1 MYDNTIISKYEMTD
15 KDKEM
20 KNKFFES
27 KPSSK
32 SSTLIQNQEANNPFL
47 KNLASSNLSKFSEH
61 SKNPILKQ
69 TQSSIN
75 ELYQYK
81 SNFENTKK
89 SNEDK
94 IDEVEVHKILSP
106 VYDKV
111 DEIKK
116 EIKKINE
123 NISDTKDKN
132 NNNPKIDDEIFKAHQ
147 YLERNKN
154 NIGDTLLYMKEN
166 ISNINNEKI
175 GNDIDELTSILNNL
189 NNEMENMTNNFNE
202 KFELVIKEKR
212 REKIAEDLLSGKY
225 KDSVNVSKYFPNE
238 NMYVPSNALNKIDY
252 NEYKNDLNDIIY
264 EKDNLMLRYERE
276 REEAV
281 KDFTQL
287 MKPKEKT
294 NFNYDIL
301 DASYKDSLHKSK
313 ISKKNKK
320 INQTQSK
327 RTKQKFDGSK
337 ITNQNYQNDNIDN
350 NDKLNEPT
358 STKSKLTP
366 SEKMLKYREQM
377 NDLSSRITAEK
388 SRQTKDKKV
397 IHIGPT
403 KQDIIRTMQPRS
415 LNSKRTLQDF
425 QRKKLEPIY
434 EREEE
439 KKEPNPFRA
448 GKYPTEEEKKLK
460 VNYYEQKKRKIYPDY
475 KDITNIKINIPDNIK
490 DDNINDE
497 IRRNIELYIRRAIR
511 ENKQKRKEDKVK
523 IDIEEKN
530 NIINPDLMKLLIQKF
545 DELQNTILGSG
556 FGNYN
561 NNNINFGGIN
571 INDYIADQVINRMG
585 LDLDVNIDKEQ
596 SISRHD
602 IPDIIESQEKKIK
615 ISERRK
621 REIEREKEEGKK
633 IEVDDGKRIPLFESN
648 DKISIEE
655 LDKIIQMPHKINL
668 SDYNVSSS
676 SSYLSESLNQRNLKE
691 MIEYHERNI
700 FSKEEESD
708 NSISRGQ
715 AISEDNEYS
724 DSLHKGNDG
733 LNIRNRT
740 GLDLLMVKNFN
751 ERLPEQIIGNNDL
764 SNSDDNDDNDEE
776 SESFNQDN
784 KNIVDIDNKSRLKQY
799 NLYESEEFNK
809 FKNNFMNQLNKNNNN
824 Q

>member
-123 NISDTKDKN
+123 NISDTKNKN
-132 NNNPKIDDEIFKAHQ
+132 KNNPKIDDEIFKAHQ
-147 YLERNKN
+147 YLEKNKI
-154 NIGDTLLYMKEN
+154 NIGDTLSYMKEN
-166 ISNINNEKI
+166 ISNIQNEKI
-175 GNDIDELTSILNNL
+175 GNDIDDLTSMLNNL

-202 KFELVIKEKR
+202 KFEFIIKEKR
-212 REKIAEDLLSGKY
+212 RQKIAEDLYSGKY
-225 KDSVNVSKYFPNE
+225 RDSVDISKYFPNE
-238 NMYVPSNALNKIDY
+238 NMYVPSNSLNKIDY
-252 NEYKNDLNDIIY
+252 NEYKNDLNDIMF
-264 EKDNLMLRYERE
+264 EKENLMLRYERD

-281 KDFTQL
+281 KDFPNL
-287 MKPKEKT
+287 MKPKERT
-294 NFNYDIL
+294 NFNFDIL
-301 DASYKDSLHKSK
+301 DEKNKDNMNK
-313 ISKKNKK
+313 ISTKNKK
-320 INQTQSK
+320 MTQSKSK

-337 ITNQNYQNDNIDN
+337 ITNQYNQNENFN
-350 NDKLNEPT
+350 NENNLNEPT

-377 NDLSSRITAEK
+377 NDLSSQITAEK
-388 SRQTKDKKV
+388 SRQTKDKKI

-448 GKYPTEEEKKLK
+448 GKYPSEEEKKLK
-460 VNYYEQKKRKIYPDY
+460 VNYYEQRKRKIYPNY
-475 KDITNIKINIPDNIK
+475 KDITNIKINIPDNIN
-490 DDNINDE
+490 DDNNNDE
-497 IRRNIELYIRRAIR
+497 IRKNIELYIRRAIR
-511 ENKQKRKEDKVK
+511 ENKKKGKKDKIK
-523 IDIEEKN
+523 IGIDEEKN

-545 DELQNTILGSG
+545 DELQNTIL
-556 FGNYN
+556 
-561 NNNINFGGIN
+561 
-571 INDYIADQVINRMG
+571 
-585 LDLDVNIDKEQ
+585 
-596 SISRHD
+596 
-602 IPDIIESQEKKIK
+602 
-615 ISERRK
+615 
-621 REIEREKEEGKK
+621 
-633 IEVDDGKRIPLFESN
+633 
-648 DKISIEE
+648 
-655 LDKIIQMPHKINL
+655 
-668 SDYNVSSS
+668 
-676 SSYLSESLNQRNLKE
+676 
-691 MIEYHERNI
+691 
-700 FSKEEESD
+700 
-708 NSISRGQ
+708 
-715 AISEDNEYS
+715 
-724 DSLHKGNDG
+724 
-733 LNIRNRT
+733 
-740 GLDLLMVKNFN
+740 
-751 ERLPEQIIGNNDL
+751 
-764 SNSDDNDDNDEE
+764 
-776 SESFNQDN
+776 
-784 KNIVDIDNKSRLKQY
+784 
-799 NLYESEEFNK
+799 
-809 FKNNFMNQLNKNNNN
+809 
-824 Q
+824 

>member
-1 MYDNTIISKYEMTD
+1 MYDNTIISKYEMSD
-15 KDKEM
+15 KEKEM
-20 KNKFFES
+20 KNKFYES

-32 SSTLIQNQEANNPFL
+32 NSTLIQNQEAINPFL
-47 KNLASSNLSKFSEH
+47 KNLASSNMSRFSEQ

-89 SNEDK
+89 SSEDK
-94 IDEVEVHKILSP
+94 IDEVEVQKILSP

-123 NISDTKDKN
+123 NISDTKNKN
-132 NNNPKIDDEIFKAHQ
+132 KKNPKIDDEIFKAHQ
-147 YLERNKN
+147 YLEKNKN
-154 NIGDTLLYMKEN
+154 NIGDTLSYMKEN
-166 ISNINNEKI
+166 ISNIHNEKI

-202 KFELVIKEKR
+202 KFEFIIKEKR

-225 KDSVNVSKYFPNE
+225 MDSVNASKYFPNE

-264 EKDNLMLRYERE
+264 EKENLLLRYERD

-281 KDFTQL
+281 KDFPQL

-294 NFNYDIL
+294 NFNYDII
-301 DASYKDSLHKSK
+301 DVNDKDNLHMSK

-320 INQTQSK
+320 INQTKSK

-337 ITNQNYQNDNIDN
+337 ITNQNNKYENIDN
-350 NDKLNEPT
+350 EDNINEPT

-377 NDLSSRITAEK
+377 NDLSSQITAEK
-388 SRQTKDKKV
+388 SRQTKEKKV

-403 KQDIIRTMQPRS
+403 KKDIIRTIQPRS

-460 VNYYEQKKRKIYPDY
+460 VNYYEQKKRKIYPEY
-475 KDITNIKINIPDNIK
+475 KDITNLKINIPDNIN
-490 DDNINDE
+490 DDNNDE

-511 ENKQKRKEDKVK
+511 ENKEKGKKDKIK
-523 IDIEEKN
+523 IGIDEKK
-530 NIINPDLMKLLIQKF
+530 NIINPDLMKILIQKF

-561 NNNINFGGIN
+561 NIGIN

-602 IPDIIESQEKKIK
+602 IPDFIESHQKKIK
-615 ISERRK
+615 ISERRR
-621 REIEREKEEGKK
+621 REIEKEKEEGKK
-633 IEVDDGKRIPLFESN
+633 IKVDDGKRIPLFESN

-655 LDKIIQMPHKINL
+655 LDKLIQMPHKINL

-700 FSKEEESD
+700 YSKNEESD

-715 AISEDNEYS
+715 AISEDDEYS
-724 DSLHKGNDG
+724 DSLNKGKDD

-751 ERLPEQIIGNNDL
+751 ERLPEQIIGNNNL
-764 SNSDDNDDNDEE
+764 SNIEDNDEE
-776 SESFNQDN
+776 SESFNQEN
-784 KNIVDIDNKSRLKQY
+784 KNIVDIDNNSRLKKY
-799 NLYESEEFNK
+799 NLYESEEFNN

>member
-1 MYDNTIISKYEMTD
+1 MYDNTIISKYEMSD
-15 KDKEM
+15 KEKEM
-20 KNKFFES
+20 KNKFYES

-32 SSTLIQNQEANNPFL
+32 NSTLIQNQEAINPFL
-47 KNLASSNLSKFSEH
+47 KNLASSNMSRFSEQ

-89 SNEDK
+89 SSEDK
-94 IDEVEVHKILSP
+94 IDEVEVQKILSP

-123 NISDTKDKN
+123 NISDTKNKN
-132 NNNPKIDDEIFKAHQ
+132 KKNPKIDDEIFKAHQ
-147 YLERNKN
+147 YLEKNKN
-154 NIGDTLLYMKEN
+154 NIGDTLSYMKEN
-166 ISNINNEKI
+166 ISNIHNEKI

-202 KFELVIKEKR
+202 KFEFIIKEKR

-225 KDSVNVSKYFPNE
+225 MDSVNASKYFPNE

-264 EKDNLMLRYERE
+264 EKENLLLRYERD

-281 KDFTQL
+281 KDFPQL
-287 MKPKEKT
+287 MKPKEKI
-294 NFNYDIL
+294 NFNYDII
-301 DASYKDSLHKSK
+301 DVNDKDNLHM
-313 ISKKNKK
+313 SKKNKK
-320 INQTQSK
+320 INQTKSK

-337 ITNQNYQNDNIDN
+337 ITNQNNKYENIDN
-350 NDKLNEPT
+350 EDNINEPT

-377 NDLSSRITAEK
+377 NDLSSQITAEK
-388 SRQTKDKKV
+388 SRQTKEKKV

-403 KQDIIRTMQPRS
+403 KKDIIRTIQPRS

-460 VNYYEQKKRKIYPDY
+460 VNYYEQKKRKIYPEY
-475 KDITNIKINIPDNIK
+475 KDITNLKINIPDNIK
-490 DDNINDE
+490 DDNNDE

-511 ENKQKRKEDKVK
+511 ENKEKGKKDKIK
-523 IDIEEKN
+523 IGIDEKK
-530 NIINPDLMKLLIQKF
+530 NIINPDLMKILIQKF

-561 NNNINFGGIN
+561 NIGIN

-602 IPDIIESQEKKIK
+602 IPDFIESHQKKIK
-615 ISERRK
+615 ISERRR
-621 REIEREKEEGKK
+621 REIEKEKEEGKK
-633 IEVDDGKRIPLFESN
+633 IKVDDGKRIPLFESN

-655 LDKIIQMPHKINL
+655 LDKLIQMPHKINL

-700 FSKEEESD
+700 YSKNEESD

-715 AISEDNEYS
+715 AISEDDEYS
-724 DSLHKGNDG
+724 DSLNKGKDD

-751 ERLPEQIIGNNDL
+751 ERLPEQIIGNNNL
-764 SNSDDNDDNDEE
+764 SNIEDNDEE
-776 SESFNQDN
+776 SESFNQEN
-784 KNIVDIDNKSRLKQY
+784 KNIVDIDNNSRLKKY
-799 NLYESEEFNK
+799 NLYESEEFNN

>member
-1 MYDNTIISKYEMTD
+1 MYDNTIISKYEMSD
-15 KDKEM
+15 KEKEM
-20 KNKFFES
+20 KNKFYES

-32 SSTLIQNQEANNPFL
+32 NSTLIQNQEAINPFL
-47 KNLASSNLSKFSEH
+47 KNLASSNMSRFSEQ

-89 SNEDK
+89 SSEDK
-94 IDEVEVHKILSP
+94 IDEVEVQKILSP

-123 NISDTKDKN
+123 NISDTKNKN
-132 NNNPKIDDEIFKAHQ
+132 KKNPKIDDEIFKAHQ
-147 YLERNKN
+147 YLEKNKN
-154 NIGDTLLYMKEN
+154 NIGDTLSYMKEN
-166 ISNINNEKI
+166 ISNIHNEKI

-202 KFELVIKEKR
+202 KFEFIIKEKR

-225 KDSVNVSKYFPNE
+225 MDSVNASKYFPNE

-264 EKDNLMLRYERE
+264 EKENLLLRYERD

-281 KDFTQL
+281 KDFPQL

-294 NFNYDIL
+294 NFNYDII
-301 DASYKDSLHKSK
+301 DVNDKDNLHM
-313 ISKKNKK
+313 SKKNKK
-320 INQTQSK
+320 INKTKSK

-337 ITNQNYQNDNIDN
+337 ITNQNNKYENIDN
-350 NDKLNEPT
+350 EDNINEPT
-358 STKSKLTP
+358 SIKSKLTP

-377 NDLSSRITAEK
+377 NDLSSQITAEK
-388 SRQTKDKKV
+388 SRQTKEKKV

-403 KQDIIRTMQPRS
+403 KKDIIRTIQPRS

-460 VNYYEQKKRKIYPDY
+460 VNYYEQKKRKIYPEY
-475 KDITNIKINIPDNIK
+475 KDITNLKINIPDNIK
-490 DDNINDE
+490 DDNNDE

-511 ENKQKRKEDKVK
+511 ENKEKGKKDKIK
-523 IDIEEKN
+523 IGIDEKK
-530 NIINPDLMKLLIQKF
+530 NIINPDLMKILIQKF

-561 NNNINFGGIN
+561 NIGIN

-602 IPDIIESQEKKIK
+602 IPDFIESHQKNIK
-615 ISERRK
+615 ISERRR
-621 REIEREKEEGKK
+621 REIEKEKEEGKK
-633 IEVDDGKRIPLFESN
+633 IKVDDGKRIPLFESN

-655 LDKIIQMPHKINL
+655 LDKLIQMPHKINL

-700 FSKEEESD
+700 YSKNEESD

-715 AISEDNEYS
+715 AISEDDEYS
-724 DSLHKGNDG
+724 DSLNKGKDD

-751 ERLPEQIIGNNDL
+751 ERLPEQIIGNNNL
-764 SNSDDNDDNDEE
+764 SNIEDNDEE
-776 SESFNQDN
+776 SESFNQEN
-784 KNIVDIDNKSRLKQY
+784 KNIVDIDNNSRLKKY
-799 NLYESEEFNK
+799 NLYESEEFNN

>member
-123 NISDTKDKN
+123 NISDTKNKN
-132 NNNPKIDDEIFKAHQ
+132 KNNPKIDDEIFKAHQ
-147 YLERNKN
+147 YLEKNKI
-154 NIGDTLLYMKEN
+154 NIGDTLSYMKEN
-166 ISNINNEKI
+166 ISNIQNEKI
-175 GNDIDELTSILNNL
+175 GNDIDDLTSMLNNL
-189 NNEMENMTNNFNE
+189 NHEMENMTNNFNE
-202 KFELVIKEKR
+202 KFEFIIKEKR
-212 REKIAEDLLSGKY
+212 RQKIAEDLYSGKY
-225 KDSVNVSKYFPNE
+225 RDSVDISKYFPNE
-238 NMYVPSNALNKIDY
+238 NMYVPSNSLNKIDY
-252 NEYKNDLNDIIY
+252 NAYKNDLNDIMF
-264 EKDNLMLRYERE
+264 EKENLMLRYERD

-281 KDFTQL
+281 KDFPNL
-287 MKPKEKT
+287 MKPKERT
-294 NFNYDIL
+294 NFNFDIL
-301 DASYKDSLHKSK
+301 DEKNKDNMNK
-313 ISKKNKK
+313 ISTKNKK
-320 INQTQSK
+320 MTQSKSK

-337 ITNQNYQNDNIDN
+337 ITNQYNQNENFN
-350 NDKLNEPT
+350 NENNLNEPT

-377 NDLSSRITAEK
+377 NDLSSQITAEK
-388 SRQTKDKKV
+388 SRQTKDKKI

-448 GKYPTEEEKKLK
+448 GKYPSEEEKKLK
-460 VNYYEQKKRKIYPDY
+460 VNYYEQRKRKIYPNY
-475 KDITNIKINIPDNIK
+475 KDITNIKINIPDNIN
-490 DDNINDE
+490 DDNNNDE
-497 IRRNIELYIRRAIR
+497 IRKNIELYIRRAIR
-511 ENKQKRKEDKVK
+511 ENKKKGKKDKIK
-523 IDIEEKN
+523 IGNDEEKN

-561 NNNINFGGIN
+561 VGNIN
-571 INDYIADQVINRMG
+571 INDYIADQIINRMG
-585 LDLDVNIDKEQ
+585 LELDVNIDKDQ
-596 SISRHD
+596 SISRHED
-602 IPDIIESQEKKIK
+602 IPDFIQVSQKKIK

-621 REIEREKEEGKK
+621 REIEKEKEEGKK
-633 IEVDDGKRIPLFESN
+633 ISFDDGKRIPLFESN

-655 LDKIIQMPHKINL
+655 LDKLIQMPHKINL
-668 SDYNVSSS
+668 NDYNVSSS

-691 MIEYHERNI
+691 MIEYQEKNI
-700 FSKEEESD
+700 FSQNEESD

-715 AISEDNEYS
+715 AISEDNEY
-724 DSLHKGNDG
+724 DSVNKEKND

-751 ERLPEQIIGNNDL
+751 ERIPQQIIGNNDL
-764 SNSDDNDDNDEE
+764 SNIDDNDDE
-776 SESFNQDN
+776 SESFGQEN
-784 KNIVDIDNKSRLKQY
+784 KNIVDIDNNSRLKKY
-799 NLYESEEFNK
+799 NLYESEEFNN
-809 FKNNFMNQLNKNNNN
+809 FKNNFMNQFNKNNNN

>member
-123 NISDTKDKN
+123 NISDTKNKN
-132 NNNPKIDDEIFKAHQ
+132 KNNPKIDDEIFKAHQ
-147 YLERNKN
+147 YLEKNKI
-154 NIGDTLLYMKEN
+154 NIGDTLSYMKEN
-166 ISNINNEKI
+166 ISNIHNEKI
-175 GNDIDELTSILNNL
+175 GNDIDDLTSMLNNL

-202 KFELVIKEKR
+202 KFEFIIKEKR
-212 REKIAEDLLSGKY
+212 RQKIAEDLYSGKY
-225 KDSVNVSKYFPNE
+225 RDSVDISKYFPNE
-238 NMYVPSNALNKIDY
+238 NMYVPSNSLNKIDY
-252 NEYKNDLNDIIY
+252 NEYKNDLNDIMF
-264 EKDNLMLRYERE
+264 EKENLMLRYERD
-276 REEAV
+276 REEAA
-281 KDFTQL
+281 KDFPNL
-287 MKPKEKT
+287 MKPKERT
-294 NFNYDIL
+294 NFNFDIL
-301 DASYKDSLHKSK
+301 DEKNKDNMNK
-313 ISKKNKK
+313 ISTKNKK
-320 INQTQSK
+320 MTQSKSK

-337 ITNQNYQNDNIDN
+337 ITNQYNQNENFN
-350 NDKLNEPT
+350 NENNLNEPT

-377 NDLSSRITAEK
+377 NDLSSQITAEK
-388 SRQTKDKKV
+388 SRQTKDKKI

-448 GKYPTEEEKKLK
+448 GKYPSEEEKKLK
-460 VNYYEQKKRKIYPDY
+460 VNYYEQRKRKIYPNY
-475 KDITNIKINIPDNIK
+475 KDITNIKINIPDNIN
-490 DDNINDE
+490 DDNNNDE
-497 IRRNIELYIRRAIR
+497 IRKNIELYIRRAIR
-511 ENKQKRKEDKVK
+511 ENKKKGKKDKIK
-523 IDIEEKN
+523 IGIDEEKN

-545 DELQNTILGSG
+545 DELQNTIL
-556 FGNYN
+556 
-561 NNNINFGGIN
+561 
-571 INDYIADQVINRMG
+571 
-585 LDLDVNIDKEQ
+585 
-596 SISRHD
+596 
-602 IPDIIESQEKKIK
+602 
-615 ISERRK
+615 
-621 REIEREKEEGKK
+621 
-633 IEVDDGKRIPLFESN
+633 
-648 DKISIEE
+648 
-655 LDKIIQMPHKINL
+655 
-668 SDYNVSSS
+668 
-676 SSYLSESLNQRNLKE
+676 
-691 MIEYHERNI
+691 
-700 FSKEEESD
+700 
-708 NSISRGQ
+708 
-715 AISEDNEYS
+715 
-724 DSLHKGNDG
+724 
-733 LNIRNRT
+733 
-740 GLDLLMVKNFN
+740 
-751 ERLPEQIIGNNDL
+751 
-764 SNSDDNDDNDEE
+764 
-776 SESFNQDN
+776 
-784 KNIVDIDNKSRLKQY
+784 
-799 NLYESEEFNK
+799 
-809 FKNNFMNQLNKNNNN
+809 
-824 Q
+824 